1 MKCGRR
7 WSRGG
12 ALDHARFLGKMWFDV
27 GKSGNQK
34 RGCAQDATVWRRV
47 VNVTRVKQSL
57 VAGIPEQIRFPRTK
71 IPRPIRLDLPF
82 PSGGG
87 KQDLFE
93 GATGS
98 WKWCSTRFPVM
109 PWKRELLRWET
120 VGWPSVGAWSTTW
133 LGTPWAALGLG
144 VRCRTGRG
152 PYGYPLA
159 DQDPRCHD
167 GRRCWQFGSV
177 SARTVELQDGC

>member
-1 MKCGRR
+1 MGVGVH
-7 WSRGG
+7 SD
-12 ALDHARFLGKMWFDV
+12 LDHARFLGKMWFDV
-27 GKSGNQK
+27 GKSGSQK

-57 VAGIPEQIRFPRTK
+57 AAGIPEQISFPRTK

-144 VRCRTGRG
+144 VRCRAGRG
-152 PYGYPLA
+152 PYGS
-159 DQDPRCHD
+159 R
-167 GRRCWQFGSV
+167 S
-177 SARTVELQDGC
+177 TVP